1 MTSEKNISVQIKA
14 SMVQARVYAEHYDLQ
29 IAQTAKTI
37 AECKRMQDVVNKE
50 GRTIT
55 EEGKG
60 GQKIVAHPLLSII
73 NQYQRTI
80 LQQLSSLGL
89 NRLKSSDPVSN
100 NSAMSDFLS
109 KIDG

>member
-1 MTSEKNISVQIKA
+1 MTSEKNISIQIKA

-37 AECKRMQDVVNKE
+37 AECKRMQDIVNKE
-50 GRTIT
+50 GRTIF
-55 EEGKG
+55 EESKG
-60 GQKIVAHPLLSII
+60 VKKIVAHPLLSII

-89 NRLKSSDPVSN
+89 NRLKSSDPATN

-109 KIDG
+109 KIEG